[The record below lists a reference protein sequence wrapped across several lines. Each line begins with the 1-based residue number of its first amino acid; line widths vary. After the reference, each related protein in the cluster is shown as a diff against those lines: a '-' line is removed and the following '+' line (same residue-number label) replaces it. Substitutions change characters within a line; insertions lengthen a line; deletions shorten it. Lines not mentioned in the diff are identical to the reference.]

1 MPSHTN
7 YQEVIGNF
15 LNQYEPIPH
24 QPAPGSC
31 MKTIEFL
38 KHIFEDQI
46 ELGLDYLTLM
56 YKEPI
61 QILPVLCLVSR
72 ERETGKTTFLNWL
85 KAIYQNNM
93 TYNKNE
99 DFRSQFNSDWAS
111 KLIIAVDEV
120 LLDKVEDSER
130 IKNLST
136 AKTFKTEAKG
146 KDRIETEFFGKF
158 ILCSNNE
165 DSFILIEPTET
176 RYWVRKV
183 KPIERANINLLE
195 ELKAEIPAFL
205 HFISTREMSTRSQS
219 RMWFSASQIRTAA
232 LQRVVRRSRNW
243 LELEMA
249 EILVGLMDDFEQEE
263 IQFCINDVIP
273 VLSRS
278 GFRVARTAI
287 KKVVKEC
294 WQLTPMHQPTRYNRL
309 MYLSD
314 GSLHKASAQ
323 GRYFEVSRTFLL
335 EFC

>member
-1 MPSHTN
+1 MNLPYIRVGTTYYKKVNIPLISGDKLEKLICWNSECIRQDLGKDVLASIPKYDGFCHMPSHTN

-24 QPAPGSC
+24 QPEPGSC

-61 QILPVLCLVSR
+61 QILPVLCLVSK

-146 KDRIETEFFGKF
+146 KDRIETEFYGKF

-176 RYWVRKV
+176 RYWVRKI

-205 HFISTREMSTRSQS
+205 HFINTREMSTRSQS
-219 RMWFSASQIRTAA
+219 RMWFSASQIRTEA
-232 LQRVVRRSRNW
+232 LQRVIREAGTGWRWR
-243 LELEMA
+243 
-249 EILVGLMDDFEQEE
+249 
-263 IQFCINDVIP
+263 
-273 VLSRS
+273 
-278 GFRVARTAI
+278 
-287 KKVVKEC
+287 
-294 WQLTPMHQPTRYNRL
+294 WQ
-309 MYLSD
+309 
-314 GSLHKASAQ
+314 
-323 GRYFEVSRTFLL
+323 
-335 EFC
+335 